1 MSEPIV
7 SSLAKALRV
16 LECFTVSE
24 PELGVTEISKKLGIG
39 KSNAH
44 NIISTYCQMG
54 YLQQLPNRKYT
65 LGYKLL
71 EHAFII
77 NQHLGYPHA
86 VYDLLLE
93 AAERT
98 GQVVYFG
105 IPYETDVLY
114 LYVAHP
120 IARMKEL
127 PYREIC
133 GEHAPLCTTGIGKA
147 ILANLP
153 PEEWLSRLPEIIPA
167 HTPQTITDKDKILQ
181 ELQSTRE
188 RGFAIDNCEHELN
201 VRCVGV
207 PVNLIFSIAAV
218 PTDAHGAAQKVFK
231 ETLESISGGNMTVE
245 CYDSGTLYGQ
255 DTEHDALKNG
265 DVDMIYSSASWLT
278 DGSPWISMF
287 TAGYVFQS
295 YDHMTKVLN
304 GDIGKDM
311 FQKVAEEQGILP
323 LGAFYLGTRQISL
336 SQDKQIKTPEDL
348 KGINLRMPNSD
359 AWVFL
364 GKAMGANPTAVG
376 FNDLYLALQTG
387 TVDGQDNPLP
397 TVKSA
402 KFYEVQK
409 SISLTNHLVDSVW
422 PTINLNTWNKLTDTQ
437 KGWVMKAVEAAR
449 VACDEQNIKTES
461 EVQDFLREQGL
472 TIYEADVA
480 AFADHVLETYLADP
494 ISDTWDKD
502 LLAQIQA
509 MA

>member
-181 ELQSTRE
+181 ELGEVPRLRHRQLRTRAE
-188 RGFAIDNCEHELN
+188 RPL
-201 VRCVGV
+201 RRR
-207 PVNLIFSIAAV
+207 
-218 PTDAHGAAQKVFK
+218 
-231 ETLESISGGNMTVE
+231 
-245 CYDSGTLYGQ
+245 
-255 DTEHDALKNG
+255 
-265 DVDMIYSSASWLT
+265 
-278 DGSPWISMF
+278 
-287 TAGYVFQS
+287 AG
-295 YDHMTKVLN
+295 L
-304 GDIGKDM
+304 
-311 FQKVAEEQGILP
+311 
-323 LGAFYLGTRQISL
+323 
-336 SQDKQIKTPEDL
+336 
-348 KGINLRMPNSD
+348 
-359 AWVFL
+359 
-364 GKAMGANPTAVG
+364 
-376 FNDLYLALQTG
+376 
-387 TVDGQDNPLP
+387 
-397 TVKSA
+397 
-402 KFYEVQK
+402 
-409 SISLTNHLVDSVW
+409 
-422 PTINLNTWNKLTDTQ
+422 
-437 KGWVMKAVEAAR
+437 
-449 VACDEQNIKTES
+449 
-461 EVQDFLREQGL
+461 
-472 TIYEADVA
+472 
-480 AFADHVLETYLADP
+480 
-494 ISDTWDKD
+494 
-502 LLAQIQA
+502 
-509 MA
+509 

>member
-24 PELGVTEISKKLGIG
+24 PELGITEISKKLGIG

-120 IARMKEL
+120 IARMKGL

-153 PEEWLSRLPEIIPA
+153 PEEWLSRLPEIVPA

-207 PVNLIFSIAAV
+207 PVYNARGALVAGISSSGAV
-218 PTDAHGAAQKVFK
+218 QVMTDRKVMECADILMGITQRIK
-231 ETLESISGGNMTVE
+231 ER
-245 CYDSGTLYGQ
+245 LY
-255 DTEHDALKNG
+255 A
-265 DVDMIYSSASWLT
+265 
-278 DGSPWISMF
+278 
-287 TAGYVFQS
+287 
-295 YDHMTKVLN
+295 
-304 GDIGKDM
+304 
-311 FQKVAEEQGILP
+311 
-323 LGAFYLGTRQISL
+323 
-336 SQDKQIKTPEDL
+336 
-348 KGINLRMPNSD
+348 
-359 AWVFL
+359 
-364 GKAMGANPTAVG
+364 
-376 FNDLYLALQTG
+376 
-387 TVDGQDNPLP
+387 
-397 TVKSA
+397 
-402 KFYEVQK
+402 
-409 SISLTNHLVDSVW
+409 
-422 PTINLNTWNKLTDTQ
+422 
-437 KGWVMKAVEAAR
+437 
-449 VACDEQNIKTES
+449 
-461 EVQDFLREQGL
+461 
-472 TIYEADVA
+472 
-480 AFADHVLETYLADP
+480 
-494 ISDTWDKD
+494 
-502 LLAQIQA
+502 
-509 MA
+509 